1 MENSAEID
9 QIKDRA
15 RRIRIHA
22 LRMTSQAGSGHPGPS
37 LSIADIL
44 AVLYFAEM
52 RVDPQRPDWPERD
65 RLVLSKGHAT
75 PGLYSALCEKGFF
88 DENTLFTFRQIN
100 SRLQGHADMKAPG
113 VDATTGSLGTGF
125 SQAVGMA
132 LAARLDKS
140 PRRVFAILGDGECQ
154 EGQIWEAGLA
164 AASFHLD
171 NLAVFIDRNNDQV
184 EGPVDQVMP
193 ATNPLPDKWKAF
205 GWYVEEIN
213 GHSVEEIL
221 AFLGRARLQTG
232 RPSLAVAYTKKG
244 HGVSFMEGKHEFH
257 AKPLNPQQLA
267 QALAELK

>member
-1 MENSAEID
+1 MQID
-9 QIKDRA
+9 HIKDKA
-15 RRIRIHA
+15 RRIRINS
-22 LRMTSQAGSGHPGPS
+22 LRVTSHAGSGHPGPS

-52 RVDPQRPDWPERD
+52 RVDPQHPDWPERD

-75 PGLYSALCEKGFF
+75 PGLYSALSEKGYF
-88 DENTLFTFRQIN
+88 DENELFTFRQIN
-100 SRLQGHADMKAPG
+100 SRLQGHVDMKAPG

-132 LAARLDKS
+132 LAARLNQS
-140 PRRVFAILGDGECQ
+140 PTRVYTILGDGECQ
-154 EGQIWEAGLA
+154 EVQIWEAGLA

-171 NLAVFIDRNNDQV
+171 NLVAFIDRNNDQL
-184 EGPVDQVMP
+184 EGPVDEVMP

-205 GWYVEEIN
+205 GRYVEEIN

-221 AFLGRARLQTG
+221 AFLGRARLQAG
-232 RPSLAVAYTKKG
+232 RPSMAVAYTKKG

-257 AKPLNPQQLA
+257 AKPLNPEQLK
-267 QALAELK
+267 QALTELNDYR